1 MRIPRTT
8 TELKDY
14 CRQYSSVSKY
24 LVDKKV
30 LSEVDRGRL
39 FLLGLLKQ
47 VREKVVGKYKVDDIK
62 PETYSY
68 YD

>member
-1 MRIPRTT
+1 M
-8 TELKDY
+8 L
-14 CRQYSSVSKY
+14 KY

-62 PETYSY
+62 LETYSY